1 MRDTSGDTFRVDA
14 DRKDLGPGQ
23 EEMKS
28 TQGVRLGG
36 YTPTSQSRCRY
47 VCTAQHQREGKWV
60 GGRGMERGVGGA
72 WEGVGGAWAGASAG
86 STQMGIINTSA
97 RKVPKTVC

>member
-1 MRDTSGDTFRVDA
+1 MKDTSGDTFRGDA

-36 YTPTSQSRCRY
+36 HAPTTQSRCRRF
-47 VCTAQHQREGKWV
+47 CTAQHQREGK
-60 GGRGMERGVGGA
+60 GVGGA
-72 WEGVGGAWAGASAG
+72 WVGVGGACVGMGGAFCR
-86 STQMGIINTSA
+86 INTDG
-97 RKVPKTVC
+97 KH